1 MDICGTEYGLSYGNS
16 GRQGKLGAPLW
27 MAKHSAGFAD
37 HYQAVVKNT
46 GLSLISKEVLT
57 KRGLLSRLDYYLN

>member
-1 MDICGTEYGLSYGNS
+1 
-16 GRQGKLGAPLW
+16 

-37 HYQAVVKNT
+37 DDQAAIKNA
-46 GLSLISKEVLT
+46 GLRFISKEVLA